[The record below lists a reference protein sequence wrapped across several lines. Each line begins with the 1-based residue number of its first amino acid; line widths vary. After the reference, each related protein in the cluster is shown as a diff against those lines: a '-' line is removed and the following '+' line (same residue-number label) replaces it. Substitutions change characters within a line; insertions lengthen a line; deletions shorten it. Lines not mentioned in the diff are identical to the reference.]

1 MIYDFDTPVNRRN
14 TSSLKWDVSEN
25 ELPMWVAD
33 MDFKTAPEIHEAI
46 KRRAESGIF
55 GYTVI
60 PKEWQEAYAE
70 WWRKRHG
77 FEMQKEYLIFCTG
90 VVPAISSIVRK
101 LTTPAEKVL
110 IQTPVYNIFFN
121 SIAPFFI

>member
-60 PKEWQEAYAE
+60 PKEWRSHMRNGGAKDTVLKC
-70 WWRKRHG
+70 KR
-77 FEMQKEYLIFCTG
+77 
-90 VVPAISSIVRK
+90 
-101 LTTPAEKVL
+101 
-110 IQTPVYNIFFN
+110 NI
-121 SIAPFFI
+121 